1 MKAKLFFILSLVA
14 FPIVG
19 TMAMGHKPLQYEST
33 GQYVDNSVITLKAKS
48 KLLADP
54 ELKSMAISVMSY
66 KGQIKLTGFVDTEA
80 EKIKAGK
87 LVKQVEG
94 VTAVTNALVV
104 KKMTKISQI
113 ESTVFSGLPRL
124 HLP

>member
-14 FPIVG
+14 FPIVS
-19 TMAMGHKPLQYEST
+19 TMAMGHKPLQNEST
-33 GQYVDNSVITLKAKS
+33 GQYVDNSVMTLKAKS

-66 KGQIKLTGFVDTEA
+66 KGQVKLTGFVDTEA

-87 LVKQVEG
+87 LVKQIEG
-94 VTAVTNALVV
+94 VTTVTNALVV
-104 KKMTKISQI
+104 KKMT
-113 ESTVFSGLPRL
+113 R
-124 HLP
+124 